1 MTVVPSPEA
10 LDWKAKYREKVRS
23 PETAVAVI
31 ASGDHIFL
39 GSGAAEPQELVKA
52 LVARAQQVFGTEI
65 VHILTLGIAPYV
77 QPEWGENFRHNA
89 LFIGPNVRQA
99 IAEGRA
105 DYTPIFLGE
114 IPRLFETG
122 RIALD
127 VALIQVSPP
136 DAHGYCSYG
145 VSTDIVKPAAEAA
158 QRVIAEVN
166 DRMPRTLGDSFIH
179 IDDIDLLVPVSYP
192 VPEAPMG
199 VPDEIAKKIGR
210 HIADLIEDGATLQ
223 MGIGTIPD
231 SVLYYLTDKKDLGVH
246 TEMFSDGMMQLV
258 ELGVVTNMK
267 KTLHKG
273 KVVAAFCMGSQKL
286 YDFIDNNPLI
296 EFHPVSHTNDPYVI
310 AQNDRM
316 VSINSALEV
325 DLTGQVCADSLGP
338 YFYSGIG
345 GQVDFVRGASRSKGG
360 RPIIALPSTAEDGT
374 VSRISAE
381 LRAGAGVV
389 TSRGDVHYVVT
400 EWGVA
405 YLHGRTVQK
414 RALAMISIAHPKFRP
429 ALIRE
434 AKHLKYIPEDVPEIP
449 EIGMVYPDRWE
460 SLHAFPD
467 GTRVFLRPIRSTD
480 AEMMSDLFYRLS
492 KETIYNRFFHSL
504 RSMPHR
510 DLMHFTHVDFSREM
524 AIVGVLK
531 DPERPE
537 HEQIICVGR
546 YFVDRATNVA
556 EVSYLVRDD
565 YQKRG
570 IGMDLLRYL
579 ARIARESGIEG
590 FVAEILPYN
599 TPAIKLIHG
608 LGLPVQ
614 TTVLPGGNFQLR
626 VSFEPLPGPAKT

>member
-1 MTVVPSPEA
+1 MTSVGPSEA
-10 LDWKAKYREKVRS
+10 FDWKKTYAEKIRDPQSAVR
-23 PETAVAVI
+23 AI

-52 LVARAQQVFGTEI
+52 LVDRAQQVFGTEI
-65 VHILTLGIAPYV
+65 VHIMTLGIAPYV
-77 QPEWGENFRHNA
+77 EPKWGDNFRHNA
-89 LFIGPNVRQA
+89 LFIGPNVREA

-105 DYTPIFLGE
+105 DYTPIFLSE

-122 RIALD
+122 RVALD

-158 QRVIAEVN
+158 QRVSAEVN
-166 DRMPRTLGDSFIH
+166 ARMPRSLGDSFIH
-179 IDDIDLLVPVSYP
+179 VDDIDLLVPVDYP
-192 VPEAPMG
+192 IPEAPMG
-199 VPDEIAKKIGR
+199 EPDEIAQRIGR
-210 HIADLIEDGATLQ
+210 HIADLVEDGSTLQ

-246 TEMFSDGMMQLV
+246 TEMFSDGMMRLV
-258 ELGVVTNMK
+258 ELGVITNMRK
-267 KTLHKG
+267 SLDKG
-273 KVVAAFCMGSQKL
+273 KIVAAFCMGSRKL
-286 YDFIDNNPLI
+286 YEFVDNNPLI
-296 EFHPVSHTNDPYVI
+296 EFRPVSYTNDPFVI

-325 DLTGQVCADSLGP
+325 DLTGQVCSDSLGP

-345 GQVDFVRGASRSKGG
+345 GQVDFVRGSARSKGG
-360 RPIIALPSTAEDGT
+360 KPIIALPSTAEHGS

-381 LRAGAGVV
+381 LKPGAGVV

-400 EWGVA
+400 ERGVA
-405 YLHGRTVQK
+405 YLHGRTVQE
-414 RALAMISIAHPKFRP
+414 RALAMISIAQPKFRP

-434 AKHLKYIPEDVPEIP
+434 AQRLKYIAEDVPEIP
-449 EIGMVYPDRWE
+449 EIGMVYPERWE
-460 SLHAFPD
+460 AWHTFEG
-467 GTRVFLRPIRSTD
+467 GTRVFYRPIRATD
-480 AEMMSDLFYRLS
+480 EEMMRDLFYRLS
-492 KETIYNRFFHSL
+492 EETIYRRFFHSL
-504 RSMPHR
+504 KSMPHR
-510 DLMHFTHVDFSREM
+510 DLLHFVHVDFSQEM
-524 AIVGVLK
+524 AIVGIVT
-531 DPERPE
+531 DPAHPE

-546 YFVDRATNVA
+546 YFLDRSTNIA

-565 YQKRG
+565 FQHRG
-570 IGMDLLRYL
+570 IGSDLLKYL
-579 ARIARESGIEG
+579 ARIARESGIGG

-599 TPAIKLIHG
+599 EPAIKLIYR

-626 VSFEPLPGPAKT
+626 VSFALPSPIA